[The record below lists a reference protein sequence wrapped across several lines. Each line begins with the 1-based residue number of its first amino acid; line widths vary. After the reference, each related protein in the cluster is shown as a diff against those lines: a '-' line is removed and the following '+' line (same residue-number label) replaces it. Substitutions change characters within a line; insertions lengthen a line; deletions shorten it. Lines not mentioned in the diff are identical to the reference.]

1 MSVAKD
7 MLIGISKFREL
18 KAAYYN
24 ITHKHLRIYVYAN
37 KLGEANVSSY
47 IEAIIMI
54 KPNKKRNQYED
65 KQ

>member
-1 MSVAKD
+1 M
-7 MLIGISKFREL
+7 
-18 KAAYYN
+18 
-24 ITHKHLRIYVYAN
+24 TYVYTTHTN

-65 KQ
+65 NE